1 MDIFCLVPKAFPI
14 NSLESLLELQ
24 RITFGGGGDAGFLI
38 TFVTIFQ
45 GGNSLASTAS
55 VRGSKLA
62 VALWLR
68 STNKENDIFTIKI
81 ADPKNYIYDTIL
93 CQLIVSL

>member
-14 NSLESLLELQ
+14 NSLESLLKLQ
-24 RITFGGGGDAGFLI
+24 RITFGGGDAGFLI

-45 GGNSLASTAS
+45 GGNSLTSTAS